1 MSLIEEILEDEGYKI
16 LKAME
21 AESGISLLMDNEID
35 LILMDISLPKMSGL
49 EATGIIKANPETNHI
64 PIIALSAHAMESDRN
79 KALIA
84 GCDNYLTKPINE
96 EEVLETIRLILK

>member
-1 MSLIEEILEDEGYKI
+1 MSLIEEILEDEGYI
-16 LKAME
+16 VLKAIE
-21 AESGISLLMDNEID
+21 AENGINLLKENEIN